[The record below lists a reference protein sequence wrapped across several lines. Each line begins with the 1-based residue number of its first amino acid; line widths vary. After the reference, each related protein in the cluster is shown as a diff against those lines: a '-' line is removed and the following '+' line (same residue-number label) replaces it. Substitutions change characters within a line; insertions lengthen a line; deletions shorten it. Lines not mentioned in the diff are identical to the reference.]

1 VLAAAQAS
9 YPSPLLAAV
18 TTAPRRWIPC
28 SADSR
33 FSTDFRLR
41 PLERCSVS
49 RADVDVALAA
59 KVGAVMMQR
68 NNLCSEAS
76 DKATRYV

>member
-1 VLAAAQAS
+1 MQTREVKSGRL
-9 YPSPLLAAV
+9 
-18 TTAPRRWIPC
+18 RRWIPC
-28 SADSR
+28 ADSR